1 LPAEAVAS
9 LDDARLDD
17 YRNLTDAELLRT
29 RGVFAAEG
37 RLVVRRLLTESPLA
51 TRSVMLTATAHESMA
66 DALSLRPEIPVYV
79 VPQHVMDGVAGF
91 NVHRGCLAIGEYPGA
106 RSWIDV
112 ITDARTIV
120 VLEQV
125 ANPDNVGGIFRCAAA
140 FGAEAV
146 LLDPSTADPLYRKA
160 IRTSMG
166 AALVVPFARLN
177 DWPSMLSMLRE
188 QGFAIVALAPR
199 LAASLVAT
207 TMEEMSDRR
216 VALVLGNEG
225 EGLTESAMNACEFQA
240 RIPITSRVDSLNA
253 VSAAAIALYERKAR
267 SRSG

>member
-1 LPAEAVAS
+1 MSTEAVAS

-17 YRNLTDAELLRT
+17 YRNLTDAELLHT

-51 TRSVMLTATAHESMA
+51 TRSVMLTETARGSMA
-66 DALSLRPEIPVYV
+66 EALSLRPEIPVYV

-91 NVHRGCLAIGEYPGA
+91 NVHRGCLAIGEYPRPRA
-106 RSWIDV
+106 WIDV
-112 ITDARTIV
+112 IAGTRTVV
-120 VLEQV
+120 VLERV

-140 FGAEAV
+140 FGADAV
-146 LLDPSTADPLYRKA
+146 LLDPSTTDPLYRKA

-177 DWPSMLSMLRE
+177 GWPSALNTLRE
-188 QGFAIVALAPR
+188 QGFALVALTPR
-199 LAASLVAT
+199 HTASLVAT
-207 TMEEMSDRR
+207 MDETSGRR

-225 EGLTESAMNACEFQA
+225 EGLTEGAMDACEFQA
-240 RIPITSRVDSLNA
+240 RIPTTSRVDSLNV
-253 VSAAAIALYERKAR
+253 VSAAAIALYERNAR
-267 SRSG
+267 PRLG